1 MYLAKLNTK
10 ALGLKKPITVAA
22 TVKNTRLASQ
32 IMIKALEFEDQTP
45 DADDMVTTL
54 KLEQELL
61 DELVKF
67 LQIVMK
73 LSEEQMNKILD
84 HIDFRDLVNYT
95 SYVCQ
100 RIKGMSEGS
109 YRKLVEELKKTPA
122 EETEEPSN
130 GKSTSSSKK

>member
-61 DELVKF
+61 DEQVKF

-84 HIDFRDLVNYT
+84 ILIFEISLTILLTFANGLRGWAKVVT
-95 SYVCQ
+95 
-100 RIKGMSEGS
+100 GS
-109 YRKLVEELKKTPA
+109 W
-122 EETEEPSN
+122 
-130 GKSTSSSKK
+130 SKN